1 MQEQRGRPGLRP
13 QLRTAAVAAAALLAA
28 AAGGAAEPTLAELFL
43 AVDPAVVEVLAA
55 SRGPAGDGGGTEQA
69 ASLGSGFLISKDGR
83 IMTAA
88 HVVDTADRV
97 VVRFVTGEL
106 EEARILAL
114 DPHADVA
121 LIQAVSVPASVS
133 PVALGNSDAVRVGE
147 QVFVIGA
154 PYGISHSL
162 SVGHVSAR
170 RTTDQLLGG
179 IEGVEMLQTDAAI
192 NQGNSGGPMFSMRGE
207 VVGIVSS
214 ILSTGGGSQGI
225 GFVVTS
231 NLAMRLLIDEPSTW
245 TGLKG
250 RLVEGE
256 LARALNLPQRA
267 GILVEAVAAGS
278 PASALGL
285 RAGGLPAD
293 IAGEKL
299 TLGGDVILAVHGIR
313 IGEPDFQRRIRER
326 GKALGAQDRFELELL
341 RGGAVI
347 RLGSSPAALGVR

>member
-1 MQEQRGRPGLRP
+1 VHEQHGRTGLRP
-13 QLRTAAVAAAALLAA
+13 RLRAGAVAAAALLAA
-28 AAGGAAEPTLAELFL
+28 AAGGAAERTLAELFV

-55 SRGPAGDGGGTEQA
+55 RRGSAGEGGGSEQA

-88 HVVDTADRV
+88 HVVEVADRV
-97 VVRFVTGEL
+97 AVRFVTGEVMA
-106 EEARILAL
+106 ARILAL
-114 DPHADVA
+114 DTYADVA
-121 LIQAVSVPASVS
+121 LVQAESVPAGIA
-133 PVALGNSDAVRVGE
+133 PVAVGNSDAVRVGE
-147 QVFVIGA
+147 QVFIIGA

-179 IEGVEMLQTDAAI
+179 IEGVEVLQTDAAI

-231 NLAMRLLIDEPSTW
+231 NLAMRLLIDEPTAW

-250 RLVEGE
+250 RLVDGE

-267 GILVEAVAAGS
+267 GILVEAVATGS

-285 RAGGLPAD
+285 RAGGLAAD

-313 IGEPDFQRRIRER
+313 IGEPDFRRRIRDRGRELGDHER
-326 GKALGAQDRFELELL
+326 VELELL

-347 RLGSSPAALGVR
+347 RLGSSPAALGGR

>member
-1 MQEQRGRPGLRP
+1 
-13 QLRTAAVAAAALLAA
+13 
-28 AAGGAAEPTLAELFL
+28 
-43 AVDPAVVEVLAA
+43 VE
-55 SRGPAGDGGGTEQA
+55 
-69 ASLGSGFLISKDGR
+69 I
-83 IMTAA
+83 
-88 HVVDTADRV
+88 ADRV
-97 VVRFVTGEL
+97 AVRFVTGEVAA
-106 EEARILAL
+106 ARILAL

-121 LIQAVSVPASVS
+121 LVQAESVPAGIA

-154 PYGISHSL
+154 PFGISHSL

-170 RTTDQLLGG
+170 RTSDQLLGG

-231 NLAMRLLIDEPSTW
+231 NLAMRLLIDEPTAW

-250 RLVEGE
+250 RFVEGE
-256 LARALNLPQRA
+256 LARALNLPQGA

-285 RAGGLPAD
+285 RAGGLPAE

-299 TLGGDVILAVHGIR
+299 TLGGDVILAVYGIH
-313 IGEPDFQRRIRER
+313 IGEPDFRRRIREHGQEIGDHQR
-326 GKALGAQDRFELELL
+326 VELEIL
-341 RGGAVI
+341 RGGTVI
-347 RLGSSPAALGVR
+347 QLHSTAAALGGR

>member
-1 MQEQRGRPGLRP
+1 VNRRVLLCLLVVAGLTQSLPGAGQERP
-13 QLRTAAVAAAALLAA
+13 LADV
-28 AAGGAAEPTLAELFL
+28 FQ

-55 SRGPAGDGGGTEQA
+55 HRGPAGEGGAEQT
-69 ASLGSGFLISKDGR
+69 ASLGSGFLISRDGR

-88 HVVDTADRV
+88 HVVEVADRV
-97 VVRFVTGEL
+97 AVRFVTGEVAG
-106 EEARILAL
+106 ARILAL

-121 LIQAVSVPASVS
+121 LVQAEAVPAGIE

-170 RTTDQLLGG
+170 RTTGQLLGG
-179 IEGVEMLQTDAAI
+179 IEGVELLQTDAAI
-192 NQGNSGGPMFSMRGE
+192 NQGNSGGPMFSTRGE

-214 ILSTGGGSQGI
+214 ILSASGGSQGI

-231 NLAMRLLIDEPSTW
+231 NLAMRLLIDEPTAWS
-245 TGLKG
+245 GLKG

-285 RAGGLPAD
+285 RAGSLAAD

-313 IGEPDFQRRIRER
+313 IGEPDFRRRIREHGR
-326 GKALGAQDRFELELL
+326 ELGDHQRFELELL

-347 RLGSSPAALGVR
+347 TLGSTPTAVGNR